1 MGADKPGAFPKP
13 HAFLALVRRLTAVRA
28 IRFSYHA
35 EKERME
41 ERDFDVEDVIETLSH
56 GELKGPITPGKFDG
70 EWKGKL
76 VCRPF
81 GTRRWMGVVT
91 VVVREEYV
99 RVLTTEWED
108 WR

>member
-56 GELKGPITPGKFDG
+56 GELKGPSRQESSMESGRGNWSADHSVPEGG
-70 EWKGKL
+70 WGS
-76 VCRPF
+76 
-81 GTRRWMGVVT
+81 
-91 VVVREEYV
+91 
-99 RVLTTEWED
+99 
-108 WR
+108 